1 MLGRYVKSV
10 NPPKAMKCRVVK
22 FADLRDGKL

>member
-10 NPPKAMKCRVVK
+10 NPPKAMKCRLVK
-22 FADLRDGKL
+22 LADLRGNAS

>member
-1 MLGRYVKSV
+1 VKSV

-22 FADLRDGKL
+22 FADLRANTL